1 VFDAPRERLVFLNS
15 FSDPKG
21 GLARPPMAPEWPLQ
35 MLSTITFDEQ
45 DGGTLVT
52 VRWSAY
58 DATDVER
65 ATFDSQHEPM
75 RGGFTGTFDKLGE
88 YLGRM

>member
-1 VFDAPRERLVFLNS
+1 
-15 FSDPKG
+15 
-21 GLARPPMAPEWPLQ
+21 MAPEWPLQ

-65 ATFDSQHEPM
+65 ATFDSAHDSM